1 MEQRQAQLTEGEGQV
16 VKTERQ
22 KERERD
28 INSGTFL
35 SVPAIFGVHVP
46 CAVAAASG
54 AAAAA
59 AAIYLL

>member
-1 MEQRQAQLTEGEGQV
+1 MGG
-16 VKTERQ
+16 ERQ
-22 KERERD
+22 ELKRERERD

-46 CAVAAASG
+46 CAVAGAASV
-54 AAAAA
+54 AAA

>member
-1 MEQRQAQLTEGEGQV
+1 MRWSKGRHSSEGG
-16 VKTERQ
+16 ERQ
-22 KERERD
+22 ELKSERERD

-46 CAVAAASG
+46 CAVAGAGAASV
-54 AAAAA
+54 AAA